1 MEPSREAGKD
11 ARLPAAEVG
20 SGVEGET
27 IKAKTLAEGLKGEK
41 MESASDVKKPFYKR
55 GIFILLVIIVVIGII
70 AIVAT
75 KIAEEDLNAAMRE
88 LDAERADSSSE
99 LADAEASVSKAIAS
113 IRSAMADNDNQ

>member
-1 MEPSREAGKD
+1 MEPSCEASPN
-11 ARLPAAEVG
+11 ARLPTPEVG
-20 SGVEGET
+20 SGMEGKT
-27 IKAKTLAEGLKGEK
+27 IKAKTLTEGLKGEK
-41 MESASDVKKPFYKR
+41 MESTSDVKKPFYKR

-88 LDAERADSSSE
+88 LDEERADSSSE

-113 IRSAMADNDNQ
+113 IRSAMTDNDNQ